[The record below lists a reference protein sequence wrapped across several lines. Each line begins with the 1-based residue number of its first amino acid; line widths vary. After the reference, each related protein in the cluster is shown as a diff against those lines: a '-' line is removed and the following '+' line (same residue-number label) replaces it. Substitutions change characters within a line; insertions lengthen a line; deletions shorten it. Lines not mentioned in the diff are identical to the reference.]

1 MADIIGYLKLYK
13 LISRKIL
20 RGWTLEKNSSLSWT
34 YCMLVSLQRNERL
47 SRLKCKKFWKKFKKK
62 KSQGSSSITFYF
74 AKNPQMSCTHVS
86 DARMYSMT
94 RFYIPYEQCTQLCSL
109 IAKNVFSKN
118 QQRDWNSSKSRRHCK
133 AMMTFFLFCK
143 RIHIFV
149 SFRQC
154 RMIVCSLTKLFSFEG
169 I

>member
-1 MADIIGYLKLYK
+1 
-13 LISRKIL
+13 
-20 RGWTLEKNSSLSWT
+20 
-34 YCMLVSLQRNERL
+34 MLVSLQRNERL
-47 SRLKCKKFWKKFKKK
+47 SRLKCKKFWKKVQKEK

-133 AMMTFFLFCK
+133 AMMTFFLLCK

-154 RMIVCSLTKLFSFEG
+154 RMIVVWQSCFLLKVS

>member
-1 MADIIGYLKLYK
+1 MSDFQDWNAK
-13 LISRKIL
+13 SF
-20 RGWTLEKNSSLSWT
+20 EKSSK
-34 YCMLVSLQRNERL
+34 R
-47 SRLKCKKFWKKFKKK
+47 K

-133 AMMTFFLFCK
+133 AMMTFFLLCK

-154 RMIVCSLTKLFSFEG
+154 RMIVVWQSCFLLKVSRYLCR
-169 I
+169 